1 MKEIDLVGGIG
12 KVQIEEDATYL
23 MAVQSDH
30 VENWQVVLNGK
41 GGKLKEMLFKTMEN
55 LLENESAFEQVADVM
70 AGLAMIQD
78 VLDPGFE
85 LYAELNGN
93 KISFREFV
101 EFADKQKKGH

>member
-41 GGKLKEMLFKTMEN
+41 GGKLKEMLFKTMGN
-55 LLENESAFEQVADVM
+55 LLENESLFEQVADVM

>member
-1 MKEIDLVGGIG
+1 MKEIELVGGIG
-12 KVQIEEDATYL
+12 KVQIAEDATFL

-30 VENWQVVLNGK
+30 VEDRQIVLKGK
-41 GGKLKEMLFKTMEN
+41 GVTLKNMLFKTLGHMMER
-55 LLENESAFEQVADVM
+55 ENAFEQMADIM
-70 AGLAMIQD
+70 AGLACIKD